1 MIFKFVSLEDNRLSE
16 ERISGRMALK
26 LYYYHEHLFGKNKAY
41 IEQDGVEI
49 DPDEL
54 QVEDVTR

>member
-1 MIFKFVSLEDNRLSE
+1 MIFKFVSLEDDRLTE
-16 ERISGRMALK
+16 ECIDGLMALK

-41 IEQDGVEI
+41 IEQGGVEI

-54 QVEDVTR
+54 QVEDIDR